1 MVEETSPLLANAHDE
16 PQSHGAIQS
25 SPSTQTVG
33 EYGTEA
39 GTSTAQLISIIGP
52 LTIGIFL
59 SAMDQTVIVA
69 SYPLIGN
76 ELKQLQKTSWIATSY
91 MLTVT
96 TFQPLYGK
104 LSDIFGRKTCL
115 LFTYCVFGI
124 GCLLCGLSK
133 TMDQLILARALA
145 GIGGGGIPTVGNI
158 IVSDVVPLRSRGT
171 WQGFINIIFSTGS
184 MIGAPLGGL
193 LADTIGWRWA
203 FLIQVPIVV
212 TAFLSVSLTLH
223 LPQVE
228 ASDFKTKIKRVDFLG
243 AVTLIFFVFFFL
255 FGLERGGNVAWNDQY
270 TTGALAISGVS
281 FIFFALTEMKWAR
294 EPFAPRRI
302 IVNPS
307 LIAAYLVNFFA
318 IASEMS
324 MVFQVSLYYQAVRS
338 YSAAQ
343 AGLAILPAIAGG
355 VLGSLTGGLVIQAT
369 GKYYLITALACFLQM
384 VGLLDVVL
392 GSGII
397 FASVVGISAGL
408 FVSMLGN
415 GAAVTTS
422 LVALIA
428 NAGKEDQAIATA
440 VSYLFRSLGAVVGIS
455 AGSTILQD
463 TLRSILRHRLTG
475 HDVNES
481 TTALAMKFFSVL
493 TLASL
498 VLATPFKRATVDQV
512 KADIAQISTQVKAL
526 DSSIKAFPDNGGS
539 LGQALAIHKTATQLV
554 GTLNQGTKDVN
565 DVSPPSEYDSQDIL
579 NSVEAFVPDITSAL
593 QAVVKKKP
601 AFQKLAIGG
610 IVKLVKQ
617 DLASLGSATKS
628 FEDAL
633 ISKAP
638 NDLKSKAQETAN
650 KVNKAFADA
659 QAAYADV

>member
-1 MVEETSPLLANAHDE
+1 MAEETSPLLANAHDE
-16 PQSHGAIQS
+16 PQNRHATIQT
-25 SPSTQTVG
+25 SPSTHTVG
-33 EYGTEA
+33 ENGTEP
-39 GTSTAQLISIIGP
+39 GTSTANLISIIGP

-133 TMDQLILARALA
+133 TMDQLILSRALA

-212 TAFLSVSLTLH
+212 AAFLSVSLTLH
-223 LPQVE
+223 LPQTEV
-228 ASDFKTKIKRVDFLG
+228 SDFKTKIKRVDFLG
-243 AVTLIFFVFFFL
+243 AVTLIFCIFFFL

-270 TTGALAISGVS
+270 TTGALVISGVS
-281 FIFFALTEMKWAR
+281 FILFALTEMKWAR

-338 YSAAQ
+338 FSAAQ

-369 GKYYLITALACFLQM
+369 GKYYLITALACFLQV

-392 GSGII
+392 GSGIV

-475 HDVNES
+475 HDVNEI
-481 TTALAMKFFSVL
+481 VRRVRE
-493 TLASL
+493 SL
-498 VLATPFKRATVDQV
+498 QYLDQ
-512 KADIAQISTQVKAL
+512 L
-526 DSSIKAFPDNGGS
+526 DPE
-539 LGQALAIHKTATQLV
+539 TR
-554 GTLNQGTKDVN
+554 
-565 DVSPPSEYDSQDIL
+565 
-579 NSVEAFVPDITSAL
+579 
-593 QAVVKKKP
+593 AVVKTSYESSIQVAMWYSVGLAVCTFACSLFIKEKP
-601 AFQKLAIGG
+601 L
-610 IVKLVKQ
+610 
-617 DLASLGSATKS
+617 SRS
-628 FEDAL
+628 
-633 ISKAP
+633 
-638 NDLKSKAQETAN
+638 
-650 KVNKAFADA
+650 
-659 QAAYADV
+659 